1 MACSSLSHS
10 LPRSVSTAT
19 TQPEPAGRRQSC
31 LDTQCPAVLHNAR
44 QVSNRSAQSTV
55 IHTHTHT
62 HTHHTRTHAHP
73 THTRTYARAHTP
85 HTHTHHTHIHT
96 YIHTRTHHAHTR
108 THTHTPHTHTHTEQ
122 RATEGSWW
130 GSSKVATAVQWL
142 HRCPKETRLKICHD
156 RFQTRSNSIFTL
168 LTHFLRRL
176 GVAFVHLLTSSPA
189 ATTS

>member
-62 HTHHTRTHAHP
+62 HTHHTHTHAHP

-108 THTHTPHTHTHTEQ
+108 THTHTTHTHTRNSERPKGAGGVVAKLQQ
-122 RATEGSWW
+122 RYNGS
-130 GSSKVATAVQWL
+130 TAA
-142 HRCPKETRLKICHD
+142 
-156 RFQTRSNSIFTL
+156 
-168 LTHFLRRL
+168 LRRRGL
-176 GVAFVHLLTSSPA
+176 KSATIAFRLVPIRYSHFSHISFVALELRLFIY
-189 ATTS
+189 